1 MTTTLG
7 GTCLNCGAELQGR
20 FCHACGQRVAP
31 AFPTLREM
39 IVDAWQELTIFDGRL
54 ARTVW
59 LLVRHP
65 GMLALE
71 YLSGRRATYL
81 PPLRL
86 YLVASVVFFLIAAL
100 VPSMSTAR
108 RTATLPGREKVTI
121 DLMDTTE
128 LTPAQR
134 EEAEKSIER
143 APAFMQ
149 PLFRRAFFDR
159 QSLRANMVAAFPRV
173 LFVLVPV
180 FAAIVAIFY
189 WRPFSQ
195 HLVFALYL
203 HAAVFMTLAVARLA
217 NATRSVIV
225 AGILELTAMVF
236 LVVYSQVSF
245 RKVYG
250 DSWPRVLVKSLGIGV
265 LYLFACVLGI
275 AGAVIWSAWV

>member
-1 MTTTLG
+1 
-7 GTCLNCGAELQGR
+7 
-20 FCHACGQRVAP
+20 
-31 AFPTLREM
+31 M
-39 IVDAWQELTIFDGRL
+39 IVDAWHELTVFDSRL
-54 ARTVW
+54 GRTVW

-71 YLSGRRATYL
+71 YLAGRRTAYL

-86 YLVASVVFFLIAAL
+86 YLVASVVFFLISAI
-100 VPSMSTAR
+100 VPSMSTTR
-108 RTATLPGREKVTI
+108 RTATLPGDENITI

-128 LTPAQR
+128 LTPEQR
-134 EEAEKSIER
+134 EKAEKSIER
-143 APAFMQ
+143 APRFMK
-149 PLFRRAFFDR
+149 PLFQRAFFER
-159 QSLRANMVAAFPRV
+159 ERLRANMLEVFPRV

-203 HAAVFMTLAVARLA
+203 HAAVFMTLAVSGLA
-217 NATRSVIV
+217 NATGSVIV
-225 AGILELTAMVF
+225 AGVVELTALVF
-236 LVVYSQVSF
+236 LVVYSQLSF

-250 DSWPRVLVKSLGIGV
+250 DSWPRVLAKSLGIGV
-265 LYLFACVLGI
+265 LYLFASVLGV